1 MLYRNSY
8 WTEAI
13 TELGYVVNGG
23 VTPEGDQIE
32 AITLVPNDSRT
43 AEYYSTYGLALSR
56 LNQCGDALQVARTI
70 LERIPAN
77 ETAVENANAI
87 ISRCQQ
93 NLDATPEP
101 LPTPLGV
108 EPTSTETPTPTP

>member
-1 MLYRNSY
+1 V
-8 WTEAI
+8 TE
-13 TELGYVVNGG
+13 
-23 VTPEGDQIE
+23 EGDKIE
-32 AITLVPNDSRT
+32 PINLAPNDSRT

-56 LNQCGDALQVARTI
+56 LNECGKALQVARSI

-93 NLDATPEP
+93 NLDSPPEP
-101 LPTPLGV
+101 
-108 EPTSTETPTPTP
+108 TETPLATESAPTEIPAVATEGTPTTP